1 MSAKSKSS
9 ASEPSVRKR
18 SILSLLG
25 LAALAMGLAWAPPA
39 RAGAGETSIAIAGVN
54 VNVPTTSIAG
64 ARFLSVV
71 RQQYDYSCGSA
82 ALATLLTYHYNR
94 PTKEEDVFISM
105 FNTGDQAKIQK
116 VGFSLL
122 DMKRYLE
129 RRGLKADGFKM
140 SIEKLVDLAAPAI
153 TLVTIN
159 GYRHFVVF
167 KGFKDG
173 EVVVGDPALGSRI
186 MKAEQFQAIWN
197 GIAFLIRSEP
207 AVGRKNFNLARDWGV
222 RKKAPFATAIS
233 RDSLASFTA
242 QLPFASNEF

>member
-1 MSAKSKSS
+1 
-9 ASEPSVRKR
+9 
-18 SILSLLG
+18 
-25 LAALAMGLAWAPPA
+25 LAWTPA
-39 RAGAGETSIAIAGVN
+39 ASAGEGNTSIAISGVY

-140 SIEKLVDLAAPAI
+140 TFEKLAEIAAPAI
-153 TLVTIN
+153 TLVTMN
-159 GYRHFVVF
+159 GYKHFVVF
-167 KGFKDG
+167 RGFEDG
-173 EVVVGDPALGSRI
+173 EVVIGDPALGSRI
-186 MKAEQFQAIWN
+186 LRVEQFKAMWN

-222 RKKAPFATAIS
+222 RKDAPFANAIN

-242 QLPFASNEF
+242 QLPFAMNEF

>member
-1 MSAKSKSS
+1 MW
-9 ASEPSVRKR
+9 
-18 SILSLLG
+18 SILSFLG
-25 LAALAMGLAWAPPA
+25 AAVVALSTMWAPQA
-39 RAGAGETSIAIAGVN
+39 SAGEASIAISGIS

-140 SIEKLVDLAAPAI
+140 TIEKLVDLGAPAI

-159 GYRHFVVF
+159 GYKHFVVF
-167 KGFKDG
+167 KGYEDG

-186 MKAEQFQAIWN
+186 LKTEQFQAMWN